1 MYAASATLNAENTFS
16 ATSRIFARVRAARST
31 GDVTSLMLLR
41 QRVCVSNGVCVPGIH
56 HVGLL
61 AVSENETRVFEHGP
75 VRSFTVDTPNP
86 TAATLYDA
94 GAPLYDAG
102 APLYV
107 PLPSVHNSI
116 ADIAAFERTLPRHYV
131 LGVRDCRHHAL
142 DLLMYVYPDPENEY

>member
-1 MYAASATLNAENTFS
+1 MYAKLPAG

-61 AVSENETRVFEHGP
+61 AVSEYETRIFEHGP
-75 VRSFTVDTPNP
+75 VRSCTVDTNP

-94 GAPLYDAG
+94 GASLYDAG
-102 APLYV
+102 ASLYDAGAYV

-142 DLLMYVYPDPENEY
+142 DLLTYLYPDPDIEN

>member
-1 MYAASATLNAENTFS
+1 MYAASATS
-16 ATSRIFARVRAARST
+16 ATLSTTSRIFARVRAARST

-41 QRVCVSNGVCVPGIH
+41 QRVCVSHGVCVPGIH

-75 VRSFTVDTPNP
+75 VRSFTNP
-86 TAATLYDA
+86 TAASTLYDA
-94 GAPLYDAG
+94 PLYD

-107 PLPSVHNSI
+107 PLPSVYNSL

-142 DLLMYVYPDPENEY
+142 DLLTYLYPDPDNEH